1 MRHLPHLAL
10 GALVAL
16 SGCRNGCNGESGE
29 DAGVDAG
36 PRELAEKEPNDRPE
50 QALALDG
57 SSIVTATLGADP
69 TKADEDWYAL
79 TTTKVS
85 TADVSVT
92 GIPGTDL
99 TLEVYDTDRNR
110 LMQVNSEGEG
120 KPERIPNLA
129 VRGKVLVRVAAAKK
143 GTGGAY
149 SLTALFSEAPAGFE
163 LEPNDRAV
171 DSNALPLGQ
180 SVSGYIGHA
189 ADEDWY
195 RFELVPGGGDFA
207 PAPSAPD
214 AAAAVAPAPTPA
226 PVTPSPAPPVTPSGV
241 EGRPSGAE
249 GMEPGTAAE
258 AGPVVDAGS
267 PAAPIIPEVPKLAL
281 KIDLTPVDGLRFDL
295 SVLSEAEAPLFQVKT
310 KDGEG
315 LSLRNIGVRATDR
328 VIYVVVKSAWSGT
341 GKDAKRAYNA
351 QKYYTLA
358 VAQEEGSATAELEPN
373 DELLKATPLPRDG
386 YREGFLSPKND
397 VDYYVLK
404 TGEPALAKIQ
414 LTGVERLDLVL
425 SMVKPSDQ
433 PGGKDVVLL
442 TANDGTVKEPE
453 SLNNVFCPGE
463 CFFQVQGAMRKGPDG
478 KLVRDYENSELAYR
492 LSATVVPDN
501 GSEEREPNNTFEL
514 ATPLALGT
522 AVRGTIHPKKDT
534 DLYKLDLSGRVVRT
548 PIKATLTGILKVDV
562 GLYLHQVDEE
572 TGKLS
577 LVQTS
582 DRAKGEAPET
592 IRFSAEPGV
601 YVLEVRDA
609 KNRESNFQDSYQ
621 LTVEEGE

>member
-1 MRHLPHLAL
+1 MKKVPYLAL

-16 SGCRNGCNGESGE
+16 TGCRNGCAPGGAD

-36 PRELAEKEPNDRPE
+36 PREVAEKEPNDRPE
-50 QALALDG
+50 QAMAIDG
-57 SSIVTATLGADP
+57 PTLVNASLGADP
-69 TKADEDWYAL
+69 SKADEDWYAL
-79 TTTKVS
+79 TSAKVS
-85 TADVSVT
+85 NADLSVT
-92 GIPGTDL
+92 GIPGGDI

-110 LMQVNSEGEG
+110 LLAVNSEGEG

-129 VRGKVLVRVAAAKK
+129 VRGKVLVKVATAKK

-149 SLTALFSEAPAGFE
+149 QLTALFSEATAGFE

-171 DSNALPLGQ
+171 DSNSLPLGQ

-195 RFELVPGGGDFA
+195 RFELAPGGEA
-207 PAPSAPD
+207 PPPVAD
-214 AAAAVAPAPTPA
+214 AGAAVVTPEPLVPAVEGDAGEEGAGVPPVAPTEPTPA
-226 PVTPSPAPPVTPSGV
+226 PAPAPVV
-241 EGRPSGAE
+241 E
-249 GMEPGTAAE
+249 
-258 AGPVVDAGS
+258 
-267 PAAPIIPEVPKLAL
+267 APKIAL
-281 KIDLTPVDGLRFDL
+281 KIDLSAIEGLRFEL
-295 SVLSEAEAPLFQVKT
+295 SVLTEAEAPLFQVKT
-310 KDGEG
+310 KDNEG

-341 GKDAKRAYNA
+341 GKDLKRGYNA
-351 QKYYTLA
+351 GKYYTLT

-386 YREGFLSPKND
+386 FREGFLSPKTD
-397 VDYYVLK
+397 LDYYVLRL
-404 TGEPALAKIQ
+404 GEPALAKIQ
-414 LTGVERLDLVL
+414 LSGVERLDLVL
-425 SMVKPSDQ
+425 TMVKPSDP

-442 TANDGTVKEPE
+442 TANDGVVKEPE
-453 SLNNVFCPGE
+453 SLNNIFCPGE
-463 CFFQVQGAMRKGPDG
+463 CYFQVAGAMRKGPDG

-492 LSATVVPDN
+492 ISTSVVPDN
-501 GSEEREPNNTFEL
+501 GSEEREPNNTQDL
-514 ATPLALGT
+514 ATPIALGKAT
-522 AVRGTIHPKKDT
+522 RGTIHPKKDV

-548 PIKATLTGILKVDV
+548 PIKATVIGILKVDV
-562 GLYLHQVDEE
+562 GLYLHTLDEE

-577 LVQTS
+577 LVQTA

-592 IRFSAEPGV
+592 IRFSAEPGI
-601 YVLEVRDA
+601 YVIEVRDA